1 MTSEG
6 LNPTATGQATGATA
20 TDEYSPYM
28 GQVQWLEG
36 SHEDQV
42 SFELVVRRLPDGYGH
57 LVAAGLADC
66 LEFLARFKFTDEELA
81 FMSAQPAVHGAVGSG
96 PLYHPGYI
104 AYLRSLRF
112 TGEVHALPEGTVI
125 GAQVPIMRVT
135 APRVQATLIEA
146 ALLATVNQATGVAT
160 KAARIVAAAAG
171 KPVWDGSL
179 RRLAGVAAGV
189 PTARA
194 GYIGGLAG
202 TATVSAGMR
211 LGIPTTGTMAHAW
224 IQKFGEE
231 FEQAAFET
239 WLRHSPQRAV
249 LLIDTYDVARGAAR
263 AIAAS
268 RASRVELM
276 GVRIDSGDLAAH
288 ARTVRSL
295 LDAAGMTA
303 ATIMGSGDLD
313 EFTIAELERAG
324 APYDKYLVGTALGNP
339 GPLGVVYKLT
349 EQQVADAR
357 LHMVMKR
364 SVGKQTDPGAHQVV
378 AVAPGHQLITLAD
391 ELVTAGRPLMSEV
404 MARGAIT
411 RRQPDLEQLRAY
423 VAQQLA
429 DLPPAVRKLTAPEP
443 VRVARSAKL
452 WRLRA
457 ILGDAEAAAT
467 QPPERKDPTPM
478 TATTRTAVVGVDV
491 QTGFQPGGNLA
502 VAGGDEVVEP
512 LRDAIAIHDVVVLSR
527 DLHPADHV
535 SFASQERGG
544 PWPDHCV
551 EGTPDA
557 DIDARL
563 LDAAA
568 GKDLILIS
576 KGMDRERDAYS
587 AFEGIN
593 LGTGKAMADE
603 LRERGVTR
611 LLVGGLATDYCVK
624 ATVLDALREGF
635 EVVLLT
641 DAMRAVNVDPGDEAA
656 AIAEMLAAGARS
668 DQLTPV

>member
-1 MTSEG
+1 
-6 LNPTATGQATGATA
+6 
-20 TDEYSPYM
+20 
-28 GQVQWLEG
+28 
-36 SHEDQV
+36 
-42 SFELVVRRLPDGYGH
+42 VRSLPKGYGY

-66 LEFLARFKFTDEELA
+66 LEFLAGFHFSADELA
-81 FMSAQPAVHGAVGSG
+81 FMAAQPATHGDAESG

-104 AYLRSLRF
+104 EYLRTLRF
-112 TGEVHALPEGTVI
+112 TGEVHALAEGTII
-125 GAQVPIMRVT
+125 GAQVPIMRIR
-135 APRVQATLIEA
+135 APRVQATLVEA

-160 KAARIVAAAAG
+160 KAARIVTAAAG

-179 RRLAGVAAGV
+179 RRLAGVGAGV

-211 LGIPTTGTMAHAW
+211 LAIPTTGTMAHAW
-224 IQKFGEE
+224 IQKFGEDA
-231 FEQAAFET
+231 EQAAFET

-268 RASRVELM
+268 RATRVDLM

-288 ARTVRSL
+288 AGTVRDL

-313 EFTIAELERAG
+313 EFTIADLERSG

-349 EQQVADAR
+349 EQEVADPQ

-391 ELVTAGRPLMSEV
+391 EPVTAGRPLMRQV

-411 RRQPDLEQLRAY
+411 HRQPGLEQLRAH
-423 VAQQLA
+423 VARQLA
-429 DLPPAVRKLTAPEP
+429 DLPPAVTRLAAPEP

-467 QPPERKDPTPM
+467 TRTPDKKDE
-478 TATTRTAVVGVDV
+478 TAMAPTTRTAVVCVDV

-502 VAGGDEVVEP
+502 VAGGDEVVAP
-512 LRDAIAIHDVVVLSR
+512 LIDAIAAHDVVVLSR

-535 SFASQERGG
+535 SFASQKRGG

-587 AFEGIN
+587 AFQGMN
-593 LGTGKAMADE
+593 LDTGKAMADE

-624 ATVLDALREGF
+624 ATVLDGLREGF
-635 EVVLLT
+635 EVVLLS

-656 AIAEMLAAGARS
+656 AIAEMLAAGATS